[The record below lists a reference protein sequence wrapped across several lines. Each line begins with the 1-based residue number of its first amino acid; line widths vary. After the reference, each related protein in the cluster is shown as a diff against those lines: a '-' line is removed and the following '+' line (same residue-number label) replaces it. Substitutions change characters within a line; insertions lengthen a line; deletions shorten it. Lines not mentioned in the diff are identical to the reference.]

1 MSIHTYLY
9 CTYGEM
15 FHRMHLSVRSRY
27 LRDVK
32 SGRPLNV
39 SLESGLRMIGDQDVL
54 RASRVPLY
62 VENALLFTP
71 FGDTFDARLGSAQL
85 ARSQAFSLA
94 LLARALRGGAAAGA
108 DSLDI
113 YMHTRYHSGE
123 QSTRG
128 TRTKRASSYS
138 PSLLLRPRE
147 RKEEERLEE
156 RSVLYHL
163 RSSTQ
168 DLRRQEGSART
179 TILYHGLIVYPID
192 RSPTVSCA
200 MTLPFAN
207 RKRKYGVKF
216 PDWTSGSDLAVRS

>member
-1 MSIHTYLY
+1 MSIRTYFY

-15 FHRMHLSVRSRY
+15 FYRVHLSLRSRY

-39 SLESGLRMIGDQDVL
+39 SQESGLRMIGDQDVL

-62 VENALLFTP
+62 VENTLLFTP
-71 FGDTFDARLGSAQL
+71 FGDTFDARLGTAQL

-113 YMHTRYHSGE
+113 YLHTRYHSSE

-128 TRTKRASSYS
+128 TRTNRVSLYS

-147 RKEEERLEE
+147 RKEKERLEG
-156 RSVLYHL
+156 RSVLDHF
-163 RSSTQ
+163 RSSKIF
-168 DLRRQEGSART
+168 GSEKGIA
-179 TILYHGLIVYPID
+179 ILYRGLIVCPIVD
-192 RSPTVSCA
+192 AVSCA

-207 RKRKYGVKF
+207 RKRKYRMKF
-216 PDWTSGSDLAVRS
+216 PHWTSGSGLAVRF